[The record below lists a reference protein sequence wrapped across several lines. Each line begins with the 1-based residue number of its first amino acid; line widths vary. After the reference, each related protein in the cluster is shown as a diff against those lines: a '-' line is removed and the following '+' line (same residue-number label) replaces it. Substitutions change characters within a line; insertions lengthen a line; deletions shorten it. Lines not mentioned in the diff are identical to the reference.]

1 MTAPRRR
8 PRPKQPAARRRGLRT
23 VSIILLFFLGA
34 GLLALLTVRG
44 WGEEGGPADA
54 SRSFLYGSLGFL
66 SFLIPVLLLLCS
78 VRLLRPNA
86 LPGAFLFLHGLSV
99 NLFFLSTL
107 TDIVGRRINPAL
119 AGRPGGQLAGRAVD
133 VLTGWMGPVLAY
145 LVLLLGFLLSLI
157 VFTGWD
163 LAGDLA
169 SVPVRIPRIP
179 PRRIRPAGQPSFVPE
194 PVDPRTTAGSG
205 NSWSRR
211 RSEGPPPDVPFFV
224 SGGVSEGAGA
234 AVRTAAPPVE
244 DPLDQAPRRGGD
256 ALGQLR
262 EQEPAP
268 DQDVIPEARETVHAQ
283 HAVRP
288 APPGKLPPE
297 TVLLSPP
304 ATSRSGVSEAEL
316 RERADL
322 LVRKLS
328 EFGVACEVVD
338 FKPGPVLTRFEL
350 RPGPGVRVNS
360 IVGRTDDLA
369 LALKARRVRIL
380 APIPGRDA
388 VGIEV
393 PNPVP
398 DTVFLREILRTVSGE
413 VLPVALGKR
422 MEGDPIVADIADMPH
437 LLIAGA
443 TGQGKSVCLQSIICT
458 LLMKKRPDEVRLA
471 LIDPKKGAELRVYDD
486 LPHLWA
492 PVVCDAREARLLLE
506 NLVNEMETR
515 YTKLSRNGVRSIG
528 EYNREIA
535 PGLESGPMPYV
546 VLVIDELADLMATS
560 ASEIEQPIVR
570 LAQMARA
577 VGIHLVVATQRP
589 SVDVITG
596 IIKANFPS
604 RIAFMVS
611 SKTDSR
617 TILDMN
623 GAEMLLGRGDMLYLP
638 SASPEPLRIQG
649 SLVTGR
655 EIRQIVNEWRMQDIP
670 CDFRF
675 DPSILAQ
682 GNIQTPAD
690 IDSDDALLLRAR
702 EIVIRY
708 QIGSQSLLQ
717 RKLKV
722 GFSRAGRLMDVLE
735 EQGIVGPS
743 RDGRARDVL
752 MTREEAGLVR
762 PIDTPSEDD
771 A

>member
-8 PRPKQPAARRRGLRT
+8 PRSKQPAVRRRGLRT
-23 VSIILLFFLGA
+23 VSIILLFFLGV

-66 SFLIPVLLLLCS
+66 GFLIPVLLLLCS

-99 NLFFLSTL
+99 NLFFLSAL

-119 AGRPGGQLAGRAVD
+119 AGRPGGLLAGRAVD

-194 PVDPRTTAGSG
+194 PVDPGTRAGSG

-211 RSEGPPPDVPFFV
+211 RSEGPPPEVPFFI

-234 AVRTAAPPVE
+234 ALNTPVPPVE
-244 DPLDQAPRRGGD
+244 DPGEVAPRAGGD
-256 ALGQLR
+256 ALLKTPEHEPVTEVAG
-262 EQEPAP
+262 EPAVA
-268 DQDVIPEARETVHAQ
+268 DHTG
-283 HAVRP
+283 VRP

-297 TVLLSPP
+297 TILLSPP

-316 RERADL
+316 RDRADV

-328 EFGVACEVVD
+328 EFGVACEIVD

-350 RPGPGVRVNS
+350 RPGPGVKVNS

-398 DTVFLREILRTVSGE
+398 DTVFLREVLRTVSGE

-437 LLIAGA
+437 LLVAGA
-443 TGQGKSVCLQSIICT
+443 TGQGKSVCLHSIICT
-458 LLMKKRPDEVRLA
+458 LLMKKRPDEVRLG
-471 LIDPKKGAELRVYDD
+471 LIDPKKGAELSIYGD

-560 ASEIEQPIVR
+560 ANEIEQPIVR

-655 EIRQIVNEWRMQDIP
+655 EIRQIVNEWRQQDIQ
-670 CDFRF
+670 CGYSF

-682 GNIQTPAD
+682 GNIQAPAD
-690 IDSDDALLLRAR
+690 LDSDDALLQRAR

-708 QIGSQSLLQ
+708 QIGSTSLLQ
-717 RKLKV
+717 RKLRV

-743 RDGRARDVL
+743 KDGRARDVL
-752 MTREEAGLVR
+752 MTREAAGLVR
-762 PIDTPSEDD
+762 PVDTPSEDD